1 MSGPSIEDSSEYA
14 SVNGTTAEKARR
26 TGGEGAAEPGFS
38 SGTPSSEGYAEW
50 ADGMSEGSAVVE
62 SIGIRERLG
71 WVGGGF
77 PRPSSIG
84 LSLKRA
90 KRFVPDIRS
99 TLF

>member
-14 SVNGTTAEKARR
+14 SVGGITAEKARR
-26 TGGEGAAEPGFS
+26 TGGEGTAKIGFS
-38 SGTPSSEGYAEW
+38 CGTSPSEGYAEW
-50 ADGMSEGSAVVE
+50 ADDMSEGRVVVK
-62 SIGIRERLG
+62 SIGFRERLG
-71 WVGGGF
+71 WLGGGF
-77 PRPSSIG
+77 PRPSSMG

>member
-1 MSGPSIEDSSEYA
+1 MSGPSIEDSSQYA
-14 SVNGTTAEKARR
+14 SVNGITAEKARR
-26 TGGEGAAEPGFS
+26 TGGEGTAKP
-38 SGTPSSEGYAEW
+38 SGTSSNEGYAEW
-50 ADGMSEGSAVVE
+50 DDGMSEGRAVVE
-62 SIGIRERLG
+62 SIGIRGRLG
-71 WVGGGF
+71 WLGGGF